1 MWLTS
6 QDSEACGGSII
17 GQGPRLCGLAGS
29 TRARLRWSLCTTK
42 LEEGSTLPT
51 EASPGIMLGLIV
63 PSAAILKKKDPDV
76 ALLPDFF

>member
-1 MWLTS
+1 MWWQHYKDKDPGCVASL
-6 QDSEACGGSII
+6 G
-17 GQGPRLCGLAGS
+17 RS

-51 EASPGIMLGLIV
+51 EASPGVMLGLIV